1 CTSSNRV
8 NHSRSWC
15 SPAHSRLALALQT
28 ESQPASTVHSL
39 VPIPLSKPLL
49 SKGRE
54 GVTREFGQR
63 NSGLSSIAG
72 LRVTTSVR
80 PRHRR
85 PCHLLFARGCAPDSR
100 PAPASRTI
108 PTPGGAPGQERG
120 PRRTS
125 QPGLRSIGG

>member
-1 CTSSNRV
+1 V
-8 NHSRSWC
+8 NQQAQSIPL
-15 SPAHSRLALALQT
+15 SPF
-28 ESQPASTVHSL
+28 PCPHSL
-39 VPIPLSKPLL
+39 VQTSL

-54 GVTREFGQR
+54 GVTRNLDKGILV
-63 NSGLSSIAG
+63 SAA
-72 LRVTTSVR
+72 LRVTTRVR